1 MTGQEAYR
9 LAERLFPICRSI
21 TGDGVRSTLGI
32 LREYLPEI
40 KLYEV
45 PSGEKAFDWTV
56 PDEWNIRD
64 GFIADEQGNQ
74 VISFQKNNLHIMGYS
89 IPVDRVVDMKELKQY
104 IFVQEDQPDAIPYV
118 TSYYKR
124 RFGFCMSRRQRD
136 SLPEGK
142 YRMYIDSTLAPGS
155 LTYGEYILPATQPS
169 AEEKSEIL
177 LSTYICHPS
186 MANNELSGPCV
197 AVALASWLQSL
208 PVRRYTYRFVFIP
221 ETIGSIVYLSR
232 NLPQLRQSI
241 AAGFNISCVGDDR
254 AYSYIES
261 RYGDTLSD
269 RIARNVL
276 RFHAPDYMHYSFLK
290 RGSDERQYNAPGVD
304 LPVCSICRSKYGE
317 YPEYHTSADDLS
329 LISPKGLQGAIDVYC
344 KCLQGLEY
352 NRFFQVTCLCEPQL
366 GKRGLYPTSSFKG
379 SADHVRA
386 MMDLIAYSDG
396 KLDLIAISDK
406 INVPIDRLI
415 PIVDRLMDEGLL
427 REV

>member
-32 LREYLPEI
+32 LCEYLPEM
-40 KLYEV
+40 KLFEV

-74 VISFQKNNLHIMGYS
+74 IISFQKNNLHIMGYS
-89 IPVDRVVDMKELKQY
+89 VPVDRVVGLEELKQY

-136 SLPEGK
+136 NLAEGK
-142 YRMYIDSTLAPGS
+142 YRMYIDSTLASGS
-155 LTYGEYILPATQPS
+155 LTYGEYILPATHPHT
-169 AEEKSEIL
+169 EEKSEIL

-197 AVALASWLQSL
+197 AVALACWLQSL

-232 NLPQLRQSI
+232 NLSQLKQSI
-241 AAGFNISCVGDDR
+241 VAGFNISCVGDDR

-276 RFHAPDYMHYSFLK
+276 RFHAPDYVHYSFLK

-344 KCLQGLEY
+344 KCLHGLEY

-379 SADHVRA
+379 SADQVTT
-386 MMDLIAYSDG
+386 MMDLLAYSDG

-406 INVPIDRLI
+406 INVPIDCLI
-415 PIVDRLMDEGLL
+415 PIVDRLMSEGLL